1 MLLAANV
8 TTDLHILS
16 VVFNLSYTLIPLIS
30 IGLSWWIVRKTAP
43 ALIVWPVLGI
53 GLLLVSGQI
62 FFIIETIAVVELFW
76 PILLALLVRPPRKM
90 NFIIALLAIIIAFSH
105 LFGIIL
111 IGCASILNA
120 VIAWK
125 THSYRRWLG
134 TLGFMIITG
143 IAAFIFLTYDAAS
156 QPEFGTNGI

>member
-1 MLLAANV
+1 MRFFFATTAVATLVATAAGLPLLWDGSLFLLETLNTRSIFIAHYRFIDALFEIPMLLAANV
-8 TTDLHILS
+8 TTDLHILG

-105 LFGIIL
+105 LL
-111 IGCASILNA
+111 ALS
-120 VIAWK
+120 
-125 THSYRRWLG
+125 
-134 TLGFMIITG
+134 
-143 IAAFIFLTYDAAS
+143 
-156 QPEFGTNGI
+156 